1 MKDIFERLRS
11 GELVELT
18 DPEFS
23 KVNELV
29 ARTLALTPALN
40 ASTTIEVV
48 RENLSEIIGTPIDE
62 STTIFA
68 PFHTNLGRFIKL
80 GKHVFINHACSFLDM
95 GGITLEDHVLLGP
108 RVNLVTENHP
118 LDPAIRRGMLCKPII
133 IKRNAWIGAGA
144 TILPGVTIG
153 ENAVV
158 AAGAVVSKDVPD
170 NTVVGGIPANSLKTY
185 NAVSHESDLE
195 KPTIC
200 TVGDLM
206 EEANASQGNPR
217 AANLPV

>member
-18 DPEFS
+18 DPEFF
-23 KVNELV
+23 KIDELV

-40 ASTTIEVV
+40 SAISIEAV
-48 RENLSEIIGTPIDE
+48 REKLSGIIGAPVDE
-62 STTIFA
+62 TTVIFA

-95 GGITLEDHVLLGP
+95 GGITLEDHVLIGP

-118 LDPAIRRGMLCKPII
+118 LNLASRRGMLCKPIL

-144 TILPGVTIG
+144 TILPGVTVG

-158 AAGAVVSKDVPD
+158 AAGAVVSKDVPA
-170 NTVVGGIPANSLKTY
+170 NTVVGGIPAKQIKSF
-185 NAVSHESDLE
+185 
-195 KPTIC
+195 
-200 TVGDLM
+200 
-206 EEANASQGNPR
+206 
-217 AANLPV
+217 